1 MNKSILIVDDDAD
14 IRAVLAEFLEYEGY
28 SVATA
33 AHGGE
38 ALDFLRTHAPPSVVL
53 LDLMMPTMDG
63 FQFREEQKRDPAI
76 ASVPVVLMTARG
88 ALEPG
93 AIDVG
98 RILAKPLELDALM
111 EALDGATQAAQ

>member
-14 IRAVLAEFLEYEGY
+14 IRAVLSEFLEYEGY
-28 SVATA
+28 AVATA
-33 AHGGE
+33 AHGRE
-38 ALDFLRTHAPPSVVL
+38 ALDFLRAHALPSAVL

-88 ALEPG
+88 ALAPG

-98 RILAKPLELDALM
+98 HILAKPLDLDALTA
-111 EALDGATQAAQ
+111 ALDEATKPQ